1 MFEILLFEPLG
12 CYAYL
17 YFYRLE
23 TVLLILSIL
32 TKTLDIF
39 VTEK

>member
-1 MFEILLFEPLG
+1 MSEILLFESLG
-12 CYAYL
+12 CYA
-17 YFYRLE
+17 YRLE